1 MHRTASISAYDVLG
15 DVWITA
21 TVTTRDGFSDAVSDH
36 RLTVSVQV
44 KSIGEGDT
52 ARWLR
57 DALVALAETL

>member
-15 DVWITA
+15 DVWVTG
-21 TVTTRDGFSDAVSDH
+21 TVVTRDGLTDSVSDH

-44 KSIGEGDT
+44 KGTGEGDT